1 MSSSTS
7 EMSGDGVAKK
17 AEKVKLAAKK
27 EDGTRVRTQS
37 ASVQPKKVG
46 SARQGNK
53 YLLVFIS
60 KS

>member
-1 MSSSTS
+1 
-7 EMSGDGVAKK
+7 MSGDGVAKK